1 MVFYFMLPQAPAS
14 AGAAADGTASDPFAT
29 KQSPAGAA
37 VSDASVSVSGGVPT
51 NDETRV
57 SPPRDSPLLFMGK
70 DKFENEDLIR
80 YGLPH
85 DVWFHVDKLS
95 SAHVYLRLPRGE
107 NGIESIDKTTLEA
120 CAQLTKANSIA
131 GCKLSECD
139 IKYTPWSNLRK
150 DSDMDVGTIGTTLTL
165 SVCLSH
171 SIRATSVRRT
181 DHASSE
187 ASKSRSRLW

>member
-1 MVFYFMLPQAPAS
+1 MVFYFALPSTSSAGASADPFAARQSSASPGRGRGAAS
-14 AGAAADGTASDPFAT
+14 AG
-29 KQSPAGAA
+29 
-37 VSDASVSVSGGVPT
+37 VSAGVPT
-51 NDETRV
+51 NDEARV
-57 SPPRDSPLLFMGK
+57 SPPDAPLLFMGK

-107 NGIESIDKTTLEA
+107 NDIESIDKLTLEA

-150 DSDMDVGTIGTTLTL
+150 DSDMDVGTIGT
-165 SVCLSH
+165 
-171 SIRATSVRRT
+171 RR
-181 DHASSE
+181 SS
-187 ASKSRSRLW
+187 LCVVHQHMFDPT